1 MNDTKKSTDPAQA
14 IIARI
19 NAINKELIRGNEA
32 YRQQYDIAYKKWEA
46 IPNHKKVFNPEKCFI
61 LVAIKER
68 LYNLLKELAKLEEIL
83 PEG

>member
-1 MNDTKKSTDPAQA
+1 MSKKRKSTDPAQA

-19 NAINKELIRGNEA
+19 NTIKKELNRGNEA
-32 YRQQYDIAYKKWEA
+32 YKEQYAIAYEKWEA

>member
-1 MNDTKKSTDPAQA
+1 MIRRNQQIQLKQSLPGSIPSK
-14 IIARI
+14 
-19 NAINKELIRGNEA
+19 KELNRGNEA
-32 YRQQYDIAYKKWEA
+32 YKEQYAIAYEKWEA
-46 IPNHKKVFNPEKCFI
+46 IPNHKKAFNPEKYFI